1 MLNPCDIIRKKRFC
15 GELSET
21 EIRAFVDGVVDG
33 SFADYQ
39 AAALLMAICIQGMTD
54 RETLALT
61 LAMAKSGDTLD
72 LSDVAGVK
80 ADKHSTGG
88 VGDTTSL
95 VLTPLVAACGVK
107 MAKMSGRGL
116 GFTGGTLDKLES
128 IPGLSISMDTD
139 AFKRQVREV
148 GCAIIGQTAQLAPAD
163 KTLYALR
170 DVTATVDSLP
180 LVVSSILSKK
190 LAAGCDVVVLD
201 VKTGSGAIMDT
212 PEKSRKLA
220 EMMVR
225 IGNLSGKH
233 FSALITDMDQPLGNY
248 IGNAL
253 EVEEAIDILAGR
265 TQGDLKTVA
274 LELGAHILR
283 GAGVVETVAAGV
295 RMLQQKIDNGEGL
308 KKLAEMIAA
317 QGGDPRVCD
326 NTALLPHAPT
336 LIDIKADREGY
347 VYAMTT
353 SDIGNAAKL
362 LGAGRERKTDEI
374 NLSVG
379 IVMKKRIGDAVK
391 RGDVL
396 CTLHAGPK
404 SDRTAAYNLVKRAI
418 TISAEKP
425 APRQLIHAVVE

>member
-1 MLNPCDIIRKKRFC
+1 
-15 GELSET
+15 
-21 EIRAFVDGVVDG
+21 
-33 SFADYQ
+33 
-39 AAALLMAICIQGMTD
+39 
-54 RETLALT
+54 
-61 LAMAKSGDTLD
+61 MAKT
-72 LSDVAGVK
+72 
-80 ADKHSTGG
+80 
-88 VGDTTSL
+88 
-95 VLTPLVAACGVK
+95 C
-107 MAKMSGRGL
+107 
-116 GFTGGTLDKLES
+116 
-128 IPGLSISMDTD
+128 
-139 AFKRQVREV
+139 
-148 GCAIIGQTAQLAPAD
+148 
-163 KTLYALR
+163 
-170 DVTATVDSLP
+170 
-180 LVVSSILSKK
+180 
-190 LAAGCDVVVLD
+190 
-201 VKTGSGAIMDT
+201 GAIMDT

-374 NLSVG
+374 DLSVG

-396 CTLHAGPK
+396 CTIHANPA
-404 SDRTAAYNLVKRAI
+404 SDRIGAYNTLQKSI
-418 TISAEKP
+418 CIQPEKP
-425 APRQLIHAVVE
+425 ELKPLIQAVIE